1 MEMTRA
7 KQTIFQFALNILL
20 LVNRMKKNG
29 SWAEREGCMR
39 KRKEGWKCFNEN
51 YCTPFTNKP
60 TDFKNL
66 LGLKCRRFQIKKKK
80 KR

>member
-1 MEMTRA
+1 M
-7 KQTIFQFALNILL
+7 
-20 LVNRMKKNG
+20 NRKKK
-29 SWAEREGCMR
+29 WFLDREREGCVR
-39 KRKEGWKCFNEN
+39 ERKEGWKCFNEN

-80 KR
+80 EKMR